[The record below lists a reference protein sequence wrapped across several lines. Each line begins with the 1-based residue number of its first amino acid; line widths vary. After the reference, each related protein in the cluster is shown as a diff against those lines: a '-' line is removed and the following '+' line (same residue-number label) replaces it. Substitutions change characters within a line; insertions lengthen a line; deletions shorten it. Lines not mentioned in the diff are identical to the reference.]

1 MSNDKISCDF
11 TVSNSLEPYRKNTLE
26 VANTLSSISKG
37 QRIFTAQCDST
48 GNTDTSRGFTSIPA
62 SGTTPIIITLV
73 TPFRYPF
80 TVTVTPYYNS
90 TFTNSPK
97 TITAVRTPLPNTIYV
112 YFLSITD
119 STLQNL
125 DFFFTVIE
133 N

>member
-1 MSNDKISCDF
+1 MSNEKFSRAF
-11 TVSNSLEPYRKNTLE
+11 TEPNSLEPSRNTSD
-26 VANTLSSISKG
+26 VSTVSKAP
-37 QRIFTAQCDST
+37 RFFTAQCDSI
-48 GNTDTSRGFTSIPA
+48 GNTDKSRGFTATPA

-73 TPFRYPF
+73 TPFSSVGF

-97 TITAVRTPLPNTIYV
+97 TITAVRTPSQNTIYV
-112 YFLSITD
+112 YFLSIAD

-133 N
+133 NS